1 MEIVISVFVG
11 VWIVIASVLAHKRIK
26 REYGPYLE
34 AECNTDA
41 EQSSERKEEV
51 R

>member
-1 MEIVISVFVG
+1 MEIVIAVFVG
-11 VWIVIASVLAHKRIK
+11 VWIVIASILAHKRIK

-34 AECNTDA
+34 AECNTETKQAA
-41 EQSSERKEEV
+41 EQKEEV

>member
-26 REYGPYLE
+26 KEYGPYLDTE
-34 AECNTDA
+34 TETRSD
-41 EQSSERKEEV
+41 QKEEI

>member
-34 AECNTDA
+34 AGSDTGADV
-41 EQSSERKEEV
+41 SERKEEV

>member
-26 REYGPYLE
+26 KEYGPYLE
-34 AECNTDA
+34 AESNT
-41 EQSSERKEEV
+41 EQSSERKEEI